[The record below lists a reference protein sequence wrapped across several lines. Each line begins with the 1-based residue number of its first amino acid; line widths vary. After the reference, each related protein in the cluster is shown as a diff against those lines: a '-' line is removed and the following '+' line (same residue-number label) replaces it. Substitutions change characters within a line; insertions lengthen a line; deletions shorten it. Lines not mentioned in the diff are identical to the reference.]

1 MSWTEIQRYSGT
13 SPNLAFDNLPQTYKN
28 LRVIGSVKTST
39 NATQRLTLRI
49 NNETSN
55 YVDTHWAVYDTTNTV
70 GAVTNRAYVGDLARL
85 YNNGDQ
91 ANFVITINGYTGV
104 RPSVHYF
111 YTADFTGVES
121 FTNSQF
127 YSHLYGGHDDP
138 TSLTKLTFYNPN
150 GNNWGRLDLQIYGS
164 D

>member
-28 LRVIGSVKTST
+28 LRIIGSVKTST

-49 NNETSN
+49 NNETST
-55 YVDTHWAVYDTTNTV
+55 YVDSQWYVANSTNSQ
-70 GAVTNRAYVGDLARL
+70 GSVTNRAFVGDIARL

-91 ANFVITINGYTGV
+91 GTFVITINGYTGV

-111 YTADFTGVES
+111 YTADFTGNDS
-121 FTNSQF
+121 FADQI
-127 YSHLYGGHDDP
+127 YAHIYGGHDDP